1 MTINRYFSI
10 FILAVALLPF
20 ATAAQ
25 IYAEYQIVDKTVV
38 VKLIF
43 EEVSD
48 LKLKIPYD
56 VKALELNIENYKIE
70 DFENYKLLDVDYAKN
85 LSIKYLTKSFIENS
99 GGRYFFVMENP
110 FAEKANVKI
119 YLPESAI
126 LGEKILVFPE
136 GADIDSDGR
145 RIILEWADYNDE
157 QILVGYEF
165 VEKDL
170 LIFYI
175 IIGILIII
183 LFSGYLLEKRKL
195 KNEIQKIRKISK
207 EKNMK
212 SMKKGEEAITRNL
225 IEDEKRIAEYLL
237 NKEDN
242 ESWTKEI
249 MKDLGISKVK
259 LSRKLRSLE
268 QKEIIKKIPYGNEN
282 KIKLI
287 KKE

>member
-56 VKALELNIENYKIE
+56 VKALELNVENYKIE
-70 DFENYKLLDVDYAKN
+70 DFENYKLLYVNYAKN
-85 LSIKYLTKSFIENS
+85 LSIKYLTKSFIESS

-110 FAEKANVKI
+110 FVEKADVKV

-237 NKEDN
+237 NKKDN

-287 KKE
+287 RKE

>member
-56 VKALELNIENYKIE
+56 VKALELNVENYKIE
-70 DFENYKLLDVDYAKN
+70 DFENYKLLYVNYAKN

-287 KKE
+287 KKG

>member
-56 VKALELNIENYKIE
+56 VKALELNVENYKIE
-70 DFENYKLLDVDYAKN
+70 DFENYKLLYVNYAKN